1 MKLPQ
6 YEINANT
13 HNKIKSIY
21 LHALGKREWD
31 LEIFVAYS
39 SLNFLL
45 QDIEDG
51 LIHIPFGI
59 SQQAKRDR
67 KISCDLILIPIILFT
82 EDFPTSQAVEAKL
95 EEQKSRKSTSSAA
108 LKTQA
113 KNSAP

>member
-1 MKLPQ
+1 MP
-6 YEINANT
+6 T

-39 SLNFLL
+39 SLNFLS
-45 QDIEDG
+45 QDTIEDG

-59 SQQAKRDR
+59 SQQAKRNR
-67 KISCDLILIPIILFT
+67 KISCDLILIPITLFT
-82 EDFPTSQAVEAKL
+82 EDFPTNQAVEAKL
-95 EEQKSRKSTSSAA
+95 EEQKSRKSTSSTA

-113 KNSAP
+113 KKSAA